1 MAAQKCPGARHG
13 VRGKETPAL
22 HLTIPSA
29 GRVAVPT
36 DLYCLP
42 GTHISLLAYKGCDFS
57 GLALTALSLSVPR
70 RPTSTSRLFPRSRLS
85 RLG

>member
-1 MAAQKCPGARHG
+1 M
-13 VRGKETPAL
+13 
-22 HLTIPSA
+22 
-29 GRVAVPT
+29 PT

-57 GLALTALSLSVPR
+57 GLALTALSLSLSVPR
-70 RPTSTSRLFPRSRLS
+70 RATSTSRLFPRSRLS